1 MKNAATLASLITV
14 SALLLLYNVHEVY
27 LNPTYKS
34 PSIGET
40 YFLTLPQVSQSS
52 PSSLNSCDGLK
63 MWIVV
68 TADTRNPTPAML
80 TVLNTT
86 TNWCLLVLGFQMSRS
101 HWAPNLNMNNFNF
114 IYLSTKDMASLP
126 YKLVKTTPYHTF
138 NRRNIGYL
146 YAIERGAEII
156 LDMEGN
162 GIPHAIYQEQLYN
175 VPQPYKIPELY
186 RDDAE
191 GMHT

>member
-14 SALLLLYNVHEVY
+14 SALILLYSVHKVY
-27 LNPTYKS
+27 LNSTYTS
-34 PSIGET
+34 PLIGESS
-40 YFLTLPQVSQSS
+40 FLTLPQVSQSS
-52 PSSLNSCDGLK
+52 PSLNSCNGLK
-63 MWIVV
+63 KWIVV

-101 HWAPNLNMNNFNF
+101 HWAPNLNMYKFSL
-114 IYLSTKDMASLP
+114 IYMSTQDMASLP
-126 YKLVKTTPYHTF
+126 YELVKITPYHTF

-162 GIPHAIYQEQLYN
+162 SIPQAIYQEQVYN

-186 RDDAE
+186 RDDAA
-191 GMHT
+191 GMQT